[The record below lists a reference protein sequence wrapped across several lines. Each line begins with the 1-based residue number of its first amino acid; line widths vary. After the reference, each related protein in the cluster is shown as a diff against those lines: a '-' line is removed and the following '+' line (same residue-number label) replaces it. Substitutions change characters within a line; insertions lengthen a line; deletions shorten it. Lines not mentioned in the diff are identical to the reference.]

1 MPREPE
7 VESSAYGADGST
19 SQPITEQ
26 YQLSSTQQ
34 PATSSQPA
42 HQYQT
47 HLQQQYQTTT
57 HHVTHPAAAATA
69 AAGTSTHL
77 PAASPAEHTMAATRQ
92 QVDTSVPGAHYHHP
106 SSSIE
111 QPTTSNGI
119 PATSQRHEDLP
130 AHYYEDI
137 DSDNDDVA
145 DSSRG
150 PVMCKTIVLTAHG
163 GLDKLQVEER
173 ARREPSNGEVL
184 VKVGTCLSVCLSV
197 CLFVCL
203 SGCLPVYQTVCHF
216 DRKWKFWSKSVPVC
230 RSVFL
235 PSCLFVGMC
244 LCVSVSVCLCMPVY
258 LSVCLFAHLSTNTCL
273 RLCHRTPPG

>member
-1 MPREPE
+1 MEYQRHPR
-7 VESSAYGADGST
+7 
-19 SQPITEQ
+19 
-26 YQLSSTQQ
+26 
-34 PATSSQPA
+34 
-42 HQYQT
+42 
-47 HLQQQYQTTT
+47 
-57 HHVTHPAAAATA
+57 
-69 AAGTSTHL
+69 
-77 PAASPAEHTMAATRQ
+77 
-92 QVDTSVPGAHYHHP
+92 
-106 SSSIE
+106 
-111 QPTTSNGI
+111 
-119 PATSQRHEDLP
+119 RHEDLP

-137 DSDNDDVA
+137 DSDDDDVA

-235 PSCLFVGMC
+235 PSCLFVG
-244 LCVSVSVCLCMPVY
+244 LCFVVSVSVCLCMPVY

>member
-1 MPREPE
+1 MVTDRPSTLPREPE
-7 VESSAYGADGST
+7 VESSAYGAGGST

-26 YQLSSTQQ
+26 YQLSSRQQ
-34 PATSSQPA
+34 PVTSSQPA
-42 HQYQT
+42 HQHQT
-47 HLQQQYQTTT
+47 YLQQQHQTTT
-57 HHVTHPAAAATA
+57 HHVTHPAAATA

-92 QVDTSVPGAHYHHP
+92 QVNTSVPGAPYHHP

-137 DSDNDDVA
+137 DSDDDDVA

-184 VKVGTCLSVCLSV
+184 VHLSNCLS
-197 CLFVCL
+197 
-203 SGCLPVYQTVCHF
+203 
-216 DRKWKFWSKSVPVC
+216 
-230 RSVFL
+230 
-235 PSCLFVGMC
+235 
-244 LCVSVSVCLCMPVY
+244 
-258 LSVCLFAHLSTNTCL
+258 L
-273 RLCHRTPPG
+273 RL